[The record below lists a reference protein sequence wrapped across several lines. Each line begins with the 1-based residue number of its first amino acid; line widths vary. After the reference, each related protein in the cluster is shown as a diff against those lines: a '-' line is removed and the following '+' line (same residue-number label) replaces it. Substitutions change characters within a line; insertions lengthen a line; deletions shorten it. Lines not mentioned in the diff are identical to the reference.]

1 MRGTDSSTVLV
12 VDDNRELAE
21 AYAATLREQYDTR
34 TACSGR
40 EALDVVD
47 ETVDVVLLDRRMPS
61 VSGDEVLDRLRE
73 RDLDCRIIV
82 VTAVDPDFDIVEMPF
97 DEYLHK
103 PVRGEELIAAID
115 RQLELASSDDSAGE
129 FVELSSKIAALEETK
144 SLRELQNSE
153 QVDDLREQ
161 VDDLE
166 TSVELSVRE
175 PRAQ

>member
-61 VSGDEVLDRLRE
+61 VSG
-73 RDLDCRIIV
+73 
-82 VTAVDPDFDIVEMPF
+82 
-97 DEYLHK
+97 Y
-103 PVRGEELIAAID
+103 
-115 RQLELASSDDSAGE
+115 
-129 FVELSSKIAALEETK
+129 
-144 SLRELQNSE
+144 
-153 QVDDLREQ
+153 
-161 VDDLE
+161 
-166 TSVELSVRE
+166 
-175 PRAQ
+175 